1 MFEKLSAANKNSY
14 SNFNFLTFTIITVLA
29 IITFTDIFF
38 KIPLMYIY
46 VCVYGDLDSCHCNYL
61 YGYQNYY
68 YYY

>member
-38 KIPLMYIY
+38 
-46 VCVYGDLDSCHCNYL
+46 
-61 YGYQNYY
+61 
-68 YYY
+68 

>member
-38 KIPLMYIY
+38 KN
-46 VCVYGDLDSCHCNYL
+46 SFNAYL
-61 YGYQNYY
+61 CLRLW
-68 YYY
+68 